1 MTIDINLNK
10 KELDD
15 KIKLH
20 KNDCGSSVMQI
31 SLLSFEIDNL
41 TSHLKNFKKDN
52 HSKIGLIKKVNLRKN
67 LLKYLKKNNKEQYQ
81 YITKYLNIR
90 K

>member
-1 MTIDINLNK
+1 MSADSNLNK
-10 KELDD
+10 IDLIE

-20 KNDCGSSVMQI
+20 KNDCGSSIVQI
-31 SLLSFEIDNL
+31 SLLSLEIDAL
-41 TSHLKNFKKDN
+41 TNHLKKFKKDN
-52 HSKIGLIKKVNLRKN
+52 HSKVGLIKKVNLRKN
-67 LLKYLKKNNKEQYQ
+67 LLKYLKKKDKDQYQ

>member
-1 MTIDINLNK
+1 MVAHINKLNLIDK
-10 KELDD
+10 V
-15 KIKLH
+15 KLH
-20 KNDCGSSVMQI
+20 KKDCGSSIVQI
-31 SLLSFEIDNL
+31 SLLSFQIDEL
-41 TSHLKNFKKDN
+41 TAHLQKFKKDK

-67 LLKYLKKNNKEQYQ
+67 LLKYLKNKNAEQYQ

>member
-1 MTIDINLNK
+1 MSSELNTNK
-10 KELDD
+10 KHMVENIRSHA
-15 KIKLH
+15 K
-20 KNDCGSSVMQI
+20 DCGSSIVQI
-31 SLLSFEIDNL
+31 SSLSFDIDML
-41 TSHLKNFKKDN
+41 TTHLKKFKKDN

-67 LLKYLKKNNKEQYQ
+67 LLKYLKAKDKDKYD